1 METVAATTTD
11 LMDDGVYWN
20 AIPHNFG
27 FSAVAATKFTDNYST
42 SRDLI
47 ISNPKQIKDTI
58 NQQNKIYCN
67 HAGTNQRCYI
77 NATNMNRILEFHRW
91 AVFTKTI
98 LKRSMIPQ
106 GPLLLIVTGW
116 ITLYMNNPR
125 NILRKLPKAKYFWQL
140 PPRSSEQTG
149 MK

>member
-1 METVAATTTD
+1 
-11 LMDDGVYWN
+11 MDDGVSWLS
-20 AIPHNFG
+20 ILHSF
-27 FSAVAATKFTDNYST
+27 VLLDVTVTKFTDYYYT
-42 SRDLI
+42 GRGLMV
-47 ISNPKQIKDTI
+47 SNTTQIKDVI
-58 NQQNKIYCN
+58 NHQNKMHRN
-67 HAGTNQRCYI
+67 HTGPDHHFYI